1 MKKFRNIALIILGLV
16 FITIV
21 VLGITYKVNIS
32 AVDSSDHE
40 KIEVVIPENS
50 NARKIGEI
58 LKEKDLIRSSTF
70 FNIYVKLFN
79 VSGFQLG
86 KHTLSRDMDLETIIE
101 ELKKID
107 NTSSKGDE
115 IKITFKEGLN
125 MREIA
130 TVIENYTDNKFD
142 DVIALSNDSDYI
154 DELIEKYWF
163 ITDDIKNDG
172 LYYKLEGYLFPETYI
187 FAGKSVTIKEIFT
200 KMLNQTDKILSQYKD
215 VMEEKQLTP
224 HFVLTMASIL
234 EKEGKTRDFEDMSSV
249 FYNRIAQNM
258 KFESCATA
266 IYGVKKEFN
275 SIENRVI
282 TNDIMQDDNLY
293 NTYIVQVPVGPIGN
307 PGEKSINAAINPS
320 KSDYVYFLSDN
331 QGKTYFFKTYAEQTS
346 KKNELIKAG
355 KWN

>member
-1 MKKFRNIALIILGLV
+1 MKIFRNVALIVLVLV

-21 VLGITYKVNIS
+21 VLGITYKVNMS
-32 AVDSSDHE
+32 AIDSSDHE
-40 KIEVVIPENS
+40 KIEVIIPEKS
-50 NARKIGEI
+50 TAKKIGEI

-70 FNIYVKLFN
+70 FNIYVKLFH
-79 VSGFQLG
+79 VEGFQQG
-86 KHTLSRDMDLETIIE
+86 KHVLSRDMNLETIIE

-107 NTSSKGDE
+107 NTTSKGDE

-130 TVIENYTDNKFD
+130 TVIENNTNNSFD
-142 DVIALSNDSDYI
+142 EVISLSNDSEYI
-154 DELIEKYWF
+154 DELIEKYWV
-163 ITDDIKNDG
+163 ISEDIKNDN

-187 FAGKSVTIKEIFT
+187 FAGKNVTVKEIFT
-200 KMLNQTDKILSQYKD
+200 KMLNQTDKILSKYKD
-215 VMEEKQLTP
+215 VMNEKQLSP
-224 HFVLTMASIL
+224 HYVLTMASIL
-234 EKEGKTRDFEDMSSV
+234 EKEGKTRDFADMSSV

-293 NTYIVQVPVGPIGN
+293 NTYVVQVPIGPIGN
-307 PGEKSINAAINPS
+307 PGESAIEAAINPS
-320 KSDYVYFLSDN
+320 ESEYVYFLSDN
-331 QGKTYFFKTYAEQTS
+331 QGKTYFFKTYAEQTN